1 MTAQVIG
8 RISDHEQG
16 IAAEVS
22 QRDDG
27 KYVVA
32 YLDTHA
38 GETLPTKTI
47 VDDIEAAK
55 RAAQSF
61 IDGEKV

>member
-1 MTAQVIG
+1 MTTQVIG
-8 RISDHEQG
+8 RITNSDQG

-22 QRDDG
+22 LRDDG

-38 GETLPTKTI
+38 RETLPTKTI

-55 RAAQSF
+55 AAAQSF
-61 IDGEKV
+61 IDGEST

>member
-1 MTAQVIG
+1 MSVQVIG
-8 RISDHEQG
+8 RITNNEQG

-22 QRDDG
+22 LRDDG

-38 GETLPTKTI
+38 HESLPSKTI
-47 VDDIEAAK
+47 CDDIDAAK
-55 RAAQSF
+55 HAAQSF
-61 IDGEKV
+61 INGEKP